1 MALIWSKKSTGV
13 PIRVKTSHVTGGVLN
28 EDGERKIGDK
38 ISECVLDI
46 GALVLL
52 LLLQLFVSERL
63 QLTHCLYSMLYTTT
77 IRHLQKLPQNHI
89 TYTIHQQL
97 IFHWYRDPS
106 PHQWQLDHLQITRG
120 SIPTATSHHHTL
132 CQTRNELQ
140 QPQ

>member
-52 LLLQLFVSERL
+52 LLLQLFVNERL
-63 QLTHCLYSMLYTTT
+63 QLTYCLYSMLHNNHKTFTKTAPESYHIHNPPTT
-77 IRHLQKLPQNHI
+77 HLSLVPRSKSSSVAIGPPTNHAWFN
-89 TYTIHQQL
+89 TY
-97 IFHWYRDPS
+97 S
-106 PHQWQLDHLQITRG
+106 
-120 SIPTATSHHHTL
+120 
-132 CQTRNELQ
+132 N
-140 QPQ
+140 